1 MPDITFPNILELI
14 SRQQK
19 RHNTESRAFLAWLLE
34 NIYRL
39 DETEAD
45 DCICDGPDDKGV
57 DGIYVNSSSETI
69 EIFQS
74 KLFQNDTRSVG
85 EVLLREFAGTLTQ
98 FKDRDSIESLINST
112 TNVELRGRLTELNI
126 PSLIRIGYE
135 VKGIFVTNTTIHASG
150 ISFLDQQQDIEFIGK
165 TEIDDLYV
173 PAERSRPITG
183 DYEFDL
189 SRYSYIH
196 FVNPERTEVVI
207 APIPAPQLANLSGIS
222 SGELFEPNLRQS
234 LGKTKV
240 NKDILESVKDTDEHA
255 QFLLYHNGITM
266 VCEDLTV
273 DDANSRVTVKNF
285 YVVNGCQSLS
295 SLYEKKS
302 DLTDDLSLVVKI
314 VKVGMDSELLDKITY
329 RSNNQNAIK
338 PRDFKS
344 NNVIQTR
351 LQNEFEAI
359 YGDTVFYE
367 IKRGERTAADIIISN
382 ELAAKLLLSFDL
394 QQPYTAH
401 QSYKLFDELYTD
413 IFSRPQVTAVRIY
426 TLNRIYEKV
435 LEKMELID
443 DQQFANYRL
452 STFFVIHLLSQ
463 AFRTSLKGRQ
473 FVNRPEDFEAQD
485 HGLEILDVCVDN
497 MLNDLLTDLNGELD
511 ERARNDNPIDFK
523 RELKSVSAVDELTT
537 AVVGSYQKLVLRGR
551 VNSFEEDWSNAR
563 EQYA

>member
-14 SRQQK
+14 SRQKK

-45 DCICDGPDDKGV
+45 DCICDGSDDKGV

-74 KLFQNDTRSVG
+74 KLFQKNARSVG

-98 FKDRDSIESLINST
+98 FKDRDTIENLVSST
-112 TNVELRGRLTELNI
+112 SNVELRGRITELNI

-135 VKGIFVTNTTIHASG
+135 VRGIFVTNTTIHSNG
-150 ISFLDQQQDIEFIGK
+150 RSFLDQQNDMEFIGK
-165 TEIDDLYV
+165 IEIDDLYV

-183 DYEFDL
+183 EYEFDL

-196 FVNPERTEVVI
+196 FINPEGTEVVI
-207 APIPAPQLANLSGIS
+207 APIPAPQLAELSGIS

-240 NKDILESVKDTDEHA
+240 NKDILESVKDTNEHA
-255 QFLLYHNGITM
+255 QFLLYHNGVTM
-266 VCEDLTV
+266 VSEDLTV
-273 DDANSRVTVKNF
+273 DDTNSRVTVKNF

-302 DLTDDLSLVVKI
+302 DLTDDLSIVVKI

-329 RSNNQNAIK
+329 RSNNQNVIK

-351 LQNEFEAI
+351 LQNEFGI
-359 YGDTVFYE
+359 KYGGTVFYE
-367 IKRGERTAADIIISN
+367 VKRGERSSAETIISN

-426 TLNRIYEKV
+426 TLNRIYDKV
-435 LEKMELID
+435 LKKMENITD
-443 DQQFANYRL
+443 EQFANYRL
-452 STFFVIHLLSQ
+452 STFFVMHLLSQ
-463 AFRTSLKGRQ
+463 AFRTSQKGCE
-473 FVNRPEDFEAQD
+473 FVDRPEDFESQD

-523 RELKSVSAVDELTT
+523 RELKSVSAVDDLTT

-551 VNSFEEDWSNAR
+551 VNSFEEDWSNAS

>member
-255 QFLLYHNGITM
+255 QFLL
-266 VCEDLTV
+266 
-273 DDANSRVTVKNF
+273 
-285 YVVNGCQSLS
+285 
-295 SLYEKKS
+295 
-302 DLTDDLSLVVKI
+302 
-314 VKVGMDSELLDKITY
+314 
-329 RSNNQNAIK
+329 
-338 PRDFKS
+338 
-344 NNVIQTR
+344 
-351 LQNEFEAI
+351 
-359 YGDTVFYE
+359 
-367 IKRGERTAADIIISN
+367 
-382 ELAAKLLLSFDL
+382 
-394 QQPYTAH
+394 
-401 QSYKLFDELYTD
+401 
-413 IFSRPQVTAVRIY
+413 
-426 TLNRIYEKV
+426 
-435 LEKMELID
+435 
-443 DQQFANYRL
+443 
-452 STFFVIHLLSQ
+452 
-463 AFRTSLKGRQ
+463 
-473 FVNRPEDFEAQD
+473 
-485 HGLEILDVCVDN
+485 
-497 MLNDLLTDLNGELD
+497 
-511 ERARNDNPIDFK
+511 
-523 RELKSVSAVDELTT
+523 
-537 AVVGSYQKLVLRGR
+537 
-551 VNSFEEDWSNAR
+551 
-563 EQYA
+563 